1 MRDSQIKTNKT
12 INWAEVYSRI
22 ESTRASIENVT
33 PHPDVRD
40 RILRARAKNLAT
52 EVREDEYGESI
63 EVVEFLL
70 AHERYGFETRH
81 VREVCRLNALTT
93 IPGTPPFVP
102 GIINLRGEILSVI
115 DIRKFF
121 ELPDKG
127 LSDLNR
133 VIILNSRTMEF
144 GVLADSIEGVKSVAM
159 SDIESSLPTLTGI
172 REEYLR
178 GVTKDRV
185 VILDGE
191 KLLSDRKIIV
201 YDEV

>member
-1 MRDSQIKTNKT
+1 MGIIRQVTLTDYSPKT

-22 ESTRASIENVT
+22 ESTRAAIENITANHEVIE
-33 PHPDVRD
+33 
-40 RILRARAKNLAT
+40 RILRIRAKNLAT

-81 VREVCRLNALTT
+81 VREVCRLNALTA
-93 IPGTPPFVP
+93 IPGTPPFVR

-191 KLLSDRKIIV
+191 KLLS
-201 YDEV
+201 

>member
-12 INWAEVYSRI
+12 INWAEVYSRL

-81 VREVCRLNALTT
+81 VREVCRLNTLTT
-93 IPGTPPFVP
+93 IPGTPPFVR

-159 SDIESSLPTLTGI
+159 SDIESSLPTLTDI

>member
-1 MRDSQIKTNKT
+1 M
-12 INWAEVYSRI
+12 
-22 ESTRASIENVT
+22 
-33 PHPDVRD
+33 
-40 RILRARAKNLAT
+40 
-52 EVREDEYGESI
+52 
-63 EVVEFLL
+63 
-70 AHERYGFETRH
+70 
-81 VREVCRLNALTT
+81 
-93 IPGTPPFVP
+93 
-102 GIINLRGEILSVI
+102 RGEILSVI

-127 LSDLNR
+127 LSNLNM
-133 VIILNSRTMEF
+133 VIILHSAIMEF
-144 GVLADSIEGVKSVAM
+144 GVLADSIEGVKTIFMKDV
-159 SDIESSLPTLTGI
+159 ELSLPTLTGI